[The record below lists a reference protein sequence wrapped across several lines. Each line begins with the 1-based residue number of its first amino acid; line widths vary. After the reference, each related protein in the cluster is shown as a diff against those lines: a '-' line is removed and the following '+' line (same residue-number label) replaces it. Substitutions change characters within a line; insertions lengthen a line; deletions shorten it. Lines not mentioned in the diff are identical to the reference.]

1 MSEELLKGKGMPKS
15 PTAKRREPRTGSLR
29 TLDVTEDQK
38 VAAFDLRR
46 PEDFRKALSRLCGRE
61 VTTACLSGAEP
72 GCGSCPT
79 CAAAHQFPGLRAP
92 WTLGKLNQALVL
104 GQRPTMSEGFYKCFF
119 PPDANDAEL
128 MAGIT
133 QFRAY
138 AMLRF
143 GGFLIAYDTLS
154 RLGESE
160 IRSTLEPYSVTPAT
174 NRTTYSARTHGQDL
188 IRKEDIPVPKRW
200 YLGYL
205 SAKLLVRD
213 LMVEEA
219 LRWKISGRQPKRTSA
234 AVRWRARNPGQWDK
248 DVRLYREGMRRE
260 EVTAWRERIDAKRSE
275 LEEMDQERS
284 TLIAVGQRN
293 SAAYLAASHIDV
305 YVATSMREPWEYEA
319 MARVADEIFKHPRIK
334 GLDITM
340 FDPTLSYYESRYDK
354 GLVEGLMLNRA
365 SATIYMVQE
374 TDTLGKDSELAAT
387 LAYGRPV
394 IAYVPRYT
402 KDELVAE
409 LRASRLRRTFTRLLM
424 LLASGAFS
432 IEKADLGLALMRKFG
447 PTFVLDAGE
456 EQAFRDTHAADLE
469 KVYSVV
475 ADAEMGSL
483 DDRARMVAEIHPL
496 GLQLQQGTGVACG
509 VLLARTPKRCA
520 DLLTQLLTNEVSY
533 RIEEDAR
540 ATVLKECGAPGS
552 EATYRVVTKDPV
564 LTNSFWT
571 HYRP

>member
-1 MSEELLKGKGMPKS
+1 MAKGKDKRTKRPA
-15 PTAKRREPRTGSLR
+15 AKRAVLRTGSLR
-29 TLDVTEDQK
+29 PLIVTEDVK
-38 VAAFDLRR
+38 VAAFDLRTS
-46 PEDFRKALSRLCGRE
+46 EDFREALSRLCGRE
-61 VTTACLSGAEP
+61 VTTACVTGAEP
-72 GCGSCPT
+72 GCGTCPT
-79 CAAAHQFPGLRAP
+79 CTAGYQFPRLRAP

-104 GQRPTMSEGFYKCFF
+104 GQRPTMSDGFYKCFF
-119 PPDANDAEL
+119 PPDASDAEL
-128 MAGIT
+128 LAGIT

-143 GGFLIAYDTLS
+143 GGFLIGYDTMAALS
-154 RLGESE
+154 EREVH
-160 IRSTLEPYSVTPAT
+160 TLLRPYSGTPGELRAT
-174 NRTTYSARTHGQDL
+174 YKSRTHGQDL
-188 IRKEDIPVPKRW
+188 IRKEDIPIDTRW

-205 SAKLLVRD
+205 SAQLLVRD

-219 LRWKISGRQPKRTSA
+219 LRWKIEGRRPKRSIA
-234 AVRWRARNPGQWDK
+234 AAARRARNPQKYDK
-248 DVRLYREGMRRE
+248 DVRTYRDGLTPEAIKVWRR
-260 EVTAWRERIDAKRSE
+260 RIDAKRRE
-275 LEEMDQERS
+275 LEEMDRER
-284 TLIAVGQRN
+284 TRLIDIGQRN

-319 MARVADEIFKHPRIK
+319 MARVADDIFGNPRVK
-334 GLDITM
+334 GLNVTM

-365 SATIYMVQE
+365 SVTIYMVQE

-394 IAYVPRYT
+394 IAYVPQYT

-409 LRASRLRRTFTRLLM
+409 LRSSRLRRTFTRLLM
-424 LLASGAFS
+424 LLAAGAYS
-432 IEKADLGLALMRKFG
+432 IEKAELGLSLMRKFS
-447 PTFVLDAGE
+447 PIFVLDPNE
-456 EQAFRDTHAADLE
+456 EDSFREAHADDLE

-475 ADAEMGSL
+475 ADAEVDSL
-483 DDRARMVAEIHPL
+483 DDRARMLAEIHPL

-509 VLLARTPKRCA
+509 ILLARTPKRCA
-520 DLLTQLLTNEVSY
+520 ELLAQLLTNEVAF
-533 RIEEDAR
+533 RIEEDDH
-540 ATVLKECGAPGS
+540 ATVLKECGAADS